1 MTRNSLSHF
10 LYRYVFKPLFF
21 RKDPEVVHDR
31 MLVLGQRTS
40 KNPVTKSAIKLAFGY
55 HDKFLEQTVDGIDY
69 KNPVGLAAGF
79 DKNAHLTSLTPL
91 LGFGFEEIGSITGEQ
106 CPGNDKPRL
115 WRLPE
120 SKSLVVY
127 YGLMNDGAEKL
138 AEKLKGQ
145 EFDLPV
151 GVSIART
158 NSPDACEMNAG
169 VKDYVKAYDTMRD
182 IGDYVTINISCPN
195 AFGGQPFTDKKSL
208 SALLEA
214 LDEVRIYKPH
224 YIKMSPDLSTKQ
236 LDDVIA
242 LATKYKING
251 FITSNL
257 TKNRI
262 NKKIIETE
270 LPENGGL
277 SGKVVQELADK
288 QLAYIRKATGDKF
301 TLIGCGGIFT
311 AEDAYHKILHGASL
325 LQMITG
331 MIYEGPQA
339 IGEINRGLVKLLK
352 RDGYKNIQEA
362 VGKAVD

>member
-1 MTRNSLSHF
+1 MAHF
-10 LYRYVFKPLFF
+10 LYSNVFKPIFF
-21 RKDPEVVHDR
+21 RNDPEVVHDR
-31 MLVLGQRTS
+31 ILRLGQKTS
-40 KNPVTKSAIKLAFGY
+40 NNPITKQAIELSFDYKNES
-55 HDKFLEQTVDGIDY
+55 LEQTIDGIDY
-69 KNPVGLAAGF
+69 RNPVGMAAGF
-79 DKNAHLTSLTPL
+79 DKNANLTNLTPL

-138 AEKLKGQ
+138 AEKLDGQ
-145 EFDLPV
+145 EFAIPI
-151 GVSIART
+151 GVSIAKT
-158 NSPDACEMNAG
+158 NSPDTCEMDAG

-208 SALLEA
+208 GALLQA
-214 LDEVRIYKPH
+214 LDKVRIDKPH
-224 YIKMSPDLSTKQ
+224 YIKMSPDLSPKQ
-236 LDDVIA
+236 LDDIID
-242 LATKYKING
+242 LATKHKISG

-257 TKNRI
+257 TKIRDND
-262 NKKIIETE
+262 KIIEKE

-331 MIYEGPQA
+331 MIYEGPQV
-339 IGEINRGLVKLLK
+339 ISEINRGLVKLLK

-362 VGKAVD
+362 VGKAID